1 MCIRDRPNI
10 DSPKYQ
16 GQRKFMVSKLKSLGI
31 NNKNVL
37 NALNSVPRHLFMDP
51 GLISHSYKNMAYPIE
66 SGQTIS
72 QPYTVAFQTE
82 LINCK
87 EGDEVL
93 EIGTGSGYQAAIL
106 SYLGFD
112 VFTIERNITL
122 FKKSSLIFKN
132 LSIKI
137 KKNLLGDGYLGIADS
152 APFDAIIVT
161 AAAKEIPKNLMNQL
175 KVGGRMVIPIGE
187 DEQIM
192 YRFTRI
198 EKSTFK
204 KEEFG
209 QFKFVPM
216 VKGK

>member
-1 MCIRDRPNI
+1 MDSKI
-10 DSPKYQ
+10 DPPKYQ
-16 GQRKFMVSKLKSLGI
+16 GQRKLLVSKLKSLGI
-31 NNKNVL
+31 KNKKVL
-37 NALNSVPRHLFMDP
+37 NALNRVPRHLFMDP
-51 GLISHSYKNMAYPIE
+51 GLISHSYKNLAYPID

-87 EGDEVL
+87 EGDKVL
-93 EIGTGSGYQAAIL
+93 EIGTGSGYQTAIL

-112 VFTIERNITL
+112 VFTIERDVTL

-137 KKNLLGDGYLGIADS
+137 KKNLFADGYLGLIDS

-175 KVGGRMVIPIGE
+175 KVGGRIVIPIGE
-187 DEQIM
+187 DSQTM
-192 YRFTRI
+192 FRFTRI
-198 EKSTFK
+198 EKSK
-204 KEEFG
+204 YKREEFG

>member
-1 MCIRDRPNI
+1 MDSKI
-10 DSPKYQ
+10 DPPKYQ
-16 GQRKFMVSKLKSLGI
+16 GQRKLLVSKLKSLGI
-31 NNKNVL
+31 KNKKVL
-37 NALNSVPRHLFMDP
+37 NALNRVPRHLFMDP
-51 GLISHSYKNMAYPIE
+51 GLISHSYKNLAYPID

-87 EGDEVL
+87 EGDKVL
-93 EIGTGSGYQAAIL
+93 EIGTGSGYQTAIL

-112 VFTIERNITL
+112 VFTIERDVTL

-137 KKNLLGDGYLGIADS
+137 KKSFADGYLGLIDS

-175 KVGGRMVIPIGE
+175 KVGGRIVIPIGE
-187 DEQIM
+187 DNQTM
-192 YRFTRI
+192 FRFTRI
-198 EKSTFK
+198 EKSK
-204 KEEFG
+204 YKREEFG

>member
-1 MCIRDRPNI
+1 MDSKI
-10 DSPKYQ
+10 DPPKYQ
-16 GQRKFMVSKLKSLGI
+16 GQRKLLVSKLKSLGI
-31 NNKNVL
+31 KNKKVL
-37 NALNSVPRHLFMDP
+37 NALNRVPRHLFMDP
-51 GLISHSYKNMAYPIE
+51 GLISHSYKNLAYPIE

-82 LINCK
+82 LIKCK
-87 EGDEVL
+87 EGDKVL
-93 EIGTGSGYQAAIL
+93 EIGTGSGYQTAIL

-112 VFTIERNITL
+112 VFTIERDVTL

-137 KKNLLGDGYLGIADS
+137 KKNLFADGYLGLIDS

-175 KVGGRMVIPIGE
+175 KVGGRIVIPIGE
-187 DEQIM
+187 DSQTM
-192 YRFTRI
+192 FRFTRI
-198 EKSTFK
+198 EKSK
-204 KEEFG
+204 YKREEFG

>member
-1 MCIRDRPNI
+1 MDSKI
-10 DSPKYQ
+10 DPPKYQ
-16 GQRKFMVSKLKSLGI
+16 GQRKLLVSKLKSLGI
-31 NNKNVL
+31 KNKKVL
-37 NALNSVPRHLFMDP
+37 NALNKVPRHLFMDP
-51 GLISHSYKNMAYPIE
+51 GLISHSYKNLAYPIE

-82 LINCK
+82 LIKCK
-87 EGDEVL
+87 EGDKVL
-93 EIGTGSGYQAAIL
+93 EIGTGSGYQSAIL

-112 VFTIERNITL
+112 VFTIERDVTL

-137 KKNLLGDGYLGIADS
+137 KKNLFADGYLGLIDS

-175 KVGGRMVIPIGE
+175 KVGGRIVIPIGE
-187 DEQIM
+187 DSQTM
-192 YRFTRI
+192 FRFTRI
-198 EKSTFK
+198 EKSK
-204 KEEFG
+204 YKREEFG

>member
-1 MCIRDRPNI
+1 MTPNI

-16 GQRKFMVSKLKSLGI
+16 GQRKLMVSKLKSLGI

-51 GLISHSYKNMAYPIE
+51 GIISHSYKNMAYPID

-137 KKNLLGDGYLGIADS
+137 KKNLLGDGYLGIVDS

-192 YRFTRI
+192 YRFTRM

-216 VKGK
+216 IKGK

>member
-1 MCIRDRPNI
+1 MDPHI

-16 GQRKFMVSKLKSLGI
+16 GQRKLMVSKLEALGI

-82 LINCK
+82 LIKCK
-87 EGDEVL
+87 VGDKVL
-93 EIGTGSGYQAAIL
+93 EIGTGSGYQTAIL

-112 VFTIERNITL
+112 VFTIERDVTL
-122 FKKSSLIFKN
+122 FKKSSLVFKS

-137 KKNLLGDGYLGIADS
+137 KKNLFADGYLGLIES

-161 AAAKEIPKNLMNQL
+161 AAAKEIPKTLMNQL

-187 DEQIM
+187 DDQIM
-192 YRFTRI
+192 YRFTRTG
-198 EKSTFK
+198 KSKFK
-204 KEEFG
+204 RQEFG
-209 QFKFVPM
+209 KFKFVPM

>member
-1 MCIRDRPNI
+1 MAFPI
-10 DSPKYQ
+10 D
-16 GQRKFMVSKLKSLGI
+16 
-31 NNKNVL
+31 
-37 NALNSVPRHLFMDP
+37 
-51 GLISHSYKNMAYPIE
+51 

-82 LINCK
+82 LIKCK
-87 EGDEVL
+87 EGDKVL
-93 EIGTGSGYQAAIL
+93 EIGTGSGYQTAIL

-112 VFTIERNITL
+112 VYTIERDITL
-122 FKKSSLIFKN
+122 FKKSSLIFRN
-132 LSIKI
+132 LYIKI
-137 KKNLLGDGYLGIADS
+137 KKNLFADGYLGIIDS

-161 AAAKEIPKNLMNQL
+161 AAAKEIPKDLMNQL
-175 KVGGRMVIPIGE
+175 KVGGRIVIPIGV

-198 EKSTFK
+198 DKKKFK

-209 QFKFVPM
+209 RFKFVPM

>member
-1 MCIRDRPNI
+1 
-10 DSPKYQ
+10 
-16 GQRKFMVSKLKSLGI
+16 MVSKLQSLGI
-31 NNKNVL
+31 NNKKVL
-37 NALNSVPRHLFMDP
+37 NALNNVPRHLFMDP
-51 GLISHSYKNMAYPIE
+51 GLISHSYKNKAFQIE

-87 EGDEVL
+87 EGDKVL
-93 EIGTGSGYQAAIL
+93 EIGTGSGYQTAIL

-112 VFTIERNITL
+112 VYTIERDITL
-122 FKKSSLIFKN
+122 FKKSSLTFKN
-132 LSIKI
+132 LSIKL
-137 KKNLLGDGYLGIADS
+137 KKNLFADGHLGIIES

-161 AAAKEIPKNLMNQL
+161 AAAKKIPKKLINQL

-187 DEQIM
+187 DEQLM

-198 EKSTFK
+198 EKSKFK
-204 KEEFG
+204 REEFG
-209 QFKFVPM
+209 QFKFVPL

>member
-1 MCIRDRPNI
+1 MTPNI
-10 DSPKYQ
+10 DSTKYQ
-16 GQRKFMVSKLKSLGI
+16 GQRKLMVSKLKSLGI

-37 NALNSVPRHLFMDP
+37 NAFNSVPRHLFMDP
-51 GLISHSYKNMAYPIE
+51 GLISHSYKNMAYPID

-106 SYLGFD
+106 SHLGFD

-137 KKNLLGDGYLGIADS
+137 KKNLLGDGYLGIVDS

-192 YRFTRI
+192 YRFTRM

-216 VKGK
+216 IKGK

>member
-1 MCIRDRPNI
+1 METNI
-10 DSPKYQ
+10 DSPKYR
-16 GQRKFMVSKLKSLGI
+16 GQRNQMVSKLESLGI
-31 NNKNVL
+31 NDKNVL
-37 NALNSVPRHLFMDP
+37 NALNNVPRHLFMDP
-51 GLISHSYKNMAYPIE
+51 GLISHSYKNNAYPIE

-72 QPYTVAFQTE
+72 QPYTVAFQTQ

-87 EGDEVL
+87 QGDKVL
-93 EIGTGSGYQAAIL
+93 EIGTGSGYQTSIL

-112 VFTIERNITL
+112 VFTIERDVTL

-137 KKNLLGDGYLGIADS
+137 KMNLFADGYLGINDS
-152 APFDAIIVT
+152 APFDGIIVT

-175 KVGGRMVIPIGE
+175 RVGGRMVIPIGVE
-187 DEQIM
+187 DQTM

-198 EKSTFK
+198 EKSKFK
-204 KEEFG
+204 KEKFG

-216 VKGK
+216 LKGK

>member
-1 MCIRDRPNI
+1 MTPNI

-16 GQRKFMVSKLKSLGI
+16 GQRKLMVSKLKSLGI

-51 GLISHSYKNMAYPIE
+51 GLISHSYKNMAYPID

-106 SYLGFD
+106 SHLGFN

-137 KKNLLGDGYLGIADS
+137 KKNLLGDGYLGLADS

-192 YRFTRI
+192 YRFTRM

-216 VKGK
+216 IKGK

>member
-1 MCIRDRPNI
+1 MKPNN
-10 DSPKYQ
+10 DSLKYQ
-16 GQRKFMVSKLKSLGI
+16 GQRKLMVSKIKSLGI
-31 NNKNVL
+31 KNKNIL
-37 NALNSVPRHLFMDP
+37 NAFKNVPRHLFMDP
-51 GLISHSYKNMAYPIE
+51 GLISHSYKNMAFPIE

-82 LINCK
+82 LIKCK
-87 EGDEVL
+87 EGDKVL
-93 EIGTGSGYQAAIL
+93 EIGTGSGYQTAIL

-112 VFTIERNITL
+112 VYTIERDITL

-132 LSIKI
+132 LYIKI
-137 KKNLLGDGYLGIADS
+137 KMNLFADGYLGIIES

-204 KEEFG
+204 REEFG

>member
-1 MCIRDRPNI
+1 MDSKI
-10 DSPKYQ
+10 DPPKYQ
-16 GQRKFMVSKLKSLGI
+16 GQRKLLVSKLKSLGI
-31 NNKNVL
+31 KNKKVL
-37 NALNSVPRHLFMDP
+37 NALNKVPRHLFMDP
-51 GLISHSYKNMAYPIE
+51 GLISHSYKNLAYPIE

-82 LINCK
+82 LIKCK
-87 EGDEVL
+87 EGDKVL
-93 EIGTGSGYQAAIL
+93 EIGTGSGYQTAIL

-112 VFTIERNITL
+112 VFTIERDVTL

-137 KKNLLGDGYLGIADS
+137 KKNLFADGYLGLIDS

-175 KVGGRMVIPIGE
+175 KVGGRIVIPIGE
-187 DEQIM
+187 DNQTM
-192 YRFTRI
+192 FRFTRI
-198 EKSTFK
+198 EKSK
-204 KEEFG
+204 YKREEFG

>member
-1 MCIRDRPNI
+1 MIPNI
-10 DSPKYQ
+10 DSPKFQ
-16 GQRKFMVSKLKSLGI
+16 GQRKLMVSKLKSLGI

-51 GLISHSYKNMAYPIE
+51 GLISHSYKNMAYPID

>member
-1 MCIRDRPNI
+1 MTPNI

-16 GQRKFMVSKLKSLGI
+16 GQRKLMVSKLKSLGI

-37 NALNSVPRHLFMDP
+37 NALNTVPRHLFMDP
-51 GLISHSYKNMAYPIE
+51 GLISHSYKNMAYPID

-137 KKNLLGDGYLGIADS
+137 KKNLLGDGYLGIVDS

-192 YRFTRI
+192 YRFTRM

-216 VKGK
+216 IKGK

>member
-1 MCIRDRPNI
+1 MDSKI
-10 DSPKYQ
+10 DPPKYQ
-16 GQRKFMVSKLKSLGI
+16 GQRKLLVSKLKSLGI
-31 NNKNVL
+31 KNKKVL
-37 NALNSVPRHLFMDP
+37 NALNRVPRHLFMDR
-51 GLISHSYKNMAYPIE
+51 GLISHSYKNLAYPID

-87 EGDEVL
+87 EGDKVL
-93 EIGTGSGYQAAIL
+93 EIGTGSGYQTAIL

-112 VFTIERNITL
+112 VFTIERDVTL

-137 KKNLLGDGYLGIADS
+137 KKNLFADGYLGLIDS

-175 KVGGRMVIPIGE
+175 KVGGRIVIPIGE
-187 DEQIM
+187 DNQTM
-192 YRFTRI
+192 FRFTRI
-198 EKSTFK
+198 EKSK
-204 KEEFG
+204 YKREEFG

>member
-1 MCIRDRPNI
+1 MTPNI

-16 GQRKFMVSKLKSLGI
+16 GQRKLMVSKLKSLGI

-37 NALNSVPRHLFMDP
+37 DALNSVPRHLFMDP
-51 GLISHSYKNMAYPIE
+51 GLISHSYKNMAYPID

>member
-1 MCIRDRPNI
+1 METNI

-16 GQRKFMVSKLKSLGI
+16 GQRNQMVSKLESLGI
-31 NNKNVL
+31 NDKNVL
-37 NALNSVPRHLFMDP
+37 LALNNVPRHLFMDP
-51 GLISHSYKNMAYPIE
+51 GLISHSYKNNAYPIE

-72 QPYTVAFQTE
+72 QPYTVAFQTQ
-82 LINCK
+82 LIKCK
-87 EGDEVL
+87 KGDKVL
-93 EIGTGSGYQAAIL
+93 EIGTGSGYQTAIL

-112 VFTIERNITL
+112 VFTIERDVTL

-137 KKNLLGDGYLGIADS
+137 KMNLFADGYLGINDS
-152 APFDAIIVT
+152 APFDGIIVT

-175 KVGGRMVIPIGE
+175 RVGGRMVIPIGVE
-187 DEQIM
+187 DQTM

-198 EKSTFK
+198 EKSKFK
-204 KEEFG
+204 KEKFG

-216 VKGK
+216 LKGK

>member
-1 MCIRDRPNI
+1 MIPNI

-16 GQRKFMVSKLKSLGI
+16 GQRKLMVSKLKSLGI
-31 NNKNVL
+31 NNKNAL

-51 GLISHSYKNMAYPIE
+51 GLISHSYKNMAYPID

-87 EGDEVL
+87 EGDKVL

>member
-1 MCIRDRPNI
+1 MDSKI
-10 DSPKYQ
+10 DPPKYQ
-16 GQRKFMVSKLKSLGI
+16 GQRKLLVSKLKSLGI
-31 NNKNVL
+31 KNKKVL
-37 NALNSVPRHLFMDP
+37 NALNKVPRHLFMDP
-51 GLISHSYKNMAYPIE
+51 GLISHSYKNLAYPID

-87 EGDEVL
+87 EGDKVL
-93 EIGTGSGYQAAIL
+93 EIGTGSGYQTAIL

-112 VFTIERNITL
+112 VFTIERDVTL

-137 KKNLLGDGYLGIADS
+137 KKNLFADGYLGLIDS

-175 KVGGRMVIPIGE
+175 KVGGRIVIPIGE
-187 DEQIM
+187 DSQTM
-192 YRFTRI
+192 FRFTRI
-198 EKSTFK
+198 EKSK
-204 KEEFG
+204 YKREEFG

>member
-1 MCIRDRPNI
+1 MTPNI

-16 GQRKFMVSKLKSLGI
+16 GQRKLMVSKLKSLGI

-51 GLISHSYKNMAYPIE
+51 GLISHSYKNMAYPID

>member
-1 MCIRDRPNI
+1 MDSKI
-10 DSPKYQ
+10 DPPKYQ
-16 GQRKFMVSKLKSLGI
+16 GQRKLLVSKLKSLGI
-31 NNKNVL
+31 KNKKVL
-37 NALNSVPRHLFMDP
+37 NALNRVPRHLFMDP
-51 GLISHSYKNMAYPIE
+51 GLISHSYKNLAYPID

-72 QPYTVAFQTE
+72 QPYTVAFQTQ
-82 LINCK
+82 LIKCK
-87 EGDEVL
+87 EGDKVL
-93 EIGTGSGYQAAIL
+93 EIGTGSGYQTAIL

-112 VFTIERNITL
+112 VFTIERDVTL

-137 KKNLLGDGYLGIADS
+137 KKNLFADGYLGLIDS

-175 KVGGRMVIPIGE
+175 KVGGRIVIPIGE
-187 DEQIM
+187 DSQTM
-192 YRFTRI
+192 FRFTRI
-198 EKSTFK
+198 EKSK
-204 KEEFG
+204 YKREEFG

>member
-1 MCIRDRPNI
+1 MDSKI
-10 DSPKYQ
+10 DPPKYQ
-16 GQRKFMVSKLKSLGI
+16 GQRKLLVSKLKSLGI
-31 NNKNVL
+31 KNKKVL
-37 NALNSVPRHLFMDP
+37 NALNRVPRHLFMDP
-51 GLISHSYKNMAYPIE
+51 GLISHSYKNLAYPID

-87 EGDEVL
+87 EGDKVL
-93 EIGTGSGYQAAIL
+93 EIGTGSGYQTAIL

-112 VFTIERNITL
+112 VFTIERDVTL

-137 KKNLLGDGYLGIADS
+137 KKNLFADGYLGLIDS

-161 AAAKEIPKNLMNQL
+161 AAAKEMPKNLMNQL
-175 KVGGRMVIPIGE
+175 KVGGRIVIPIGE
-187 DEQIM
+187 DNQTM
-192 YRFTRI
+192 FRFTRI
-198 EKSTFK
+198 EKSK
-204 KEEFG
+204 YKREEFG

>member
-1 MCIRDRPNI
+1 MESKI
-10 DSPKYQ
+10 DPPKYQ
-16 GQRKFMVSKLKSLGI
+16 GQRKLMVSKLKSLGI
-31 NNKNVL
+31 KSKKVL
-37 NALNSVPRHLFMDP
+37 NALNRVPRHLFMDP
-51 GLISHSYKNMAYPIE
+51 GLISHSYKNLAYPID

-82 LINCK
+82 LIKCK
-87 EGDEVL
+87 EGDKVL
-93 EIGTGSGYQAAIL
+93 EIGTGSGYQTAIL
-106 SYLGFD
+106 SYLGLD
-112 VFTIERNITL
+112 VYTIERDVTL

-137 KKNLLGDGYLGIADS
+137 KKNLFADGYLGLIDS

-175 KVGGRMVIPIGE
+175 KVGGRIVIPIGE
-187 DEQIM
+187 DNQTM
-192 YRFTRI
+192 FRFTRI
-198 EKSTFK
+198 EKSK
-204 KEEFG
+204 YKREEFG

>member
-1 MCIRDRPNI
+1 MIPNI

-16 GQRKFMVSKLKSLGI
+16 GQRKLMVSKLKSLGI

-51 GLISHSYKNMAYPIE
+51 GLISHSYKNMAYPID

>member
-1 MCIRDRPNI
+1 MIPNI

-16 GQRKFMVSKLKSLGI
+16 GQRKLMVSKLKSLGI

-51 GLISHSYKNMAYPIE
+51 GLISHSYKNMAYPID

-132 LSIKI
+132 LSIKV

-187 DEQIM
+187 GQQIM

>member
-1 MCIRDRPNI
+1 M
-10 DSPKYQ
+10 
-16 GQRKFMVSKLKSLGI
+16 
-31 NNKNVL
+31 
-37 NALNSVPRHLFMDP
+37 
-51 GLISHSYKNMAYPIE
+51 
-66 SGQTIS
+66 
-72 QPYTVAFQTE
+72 
-82 LINCK
+82 
-87 EGDEVL
+87 
-93 EIGTGSGYQAAIL
+93 
-106 SYLGFD
+106 
-112 VFTIERNITL
+112 FTIERDVTL

-137 KKNLLGDGYLGIADS
+137 KKNLFADGYLGINES
-152 APFDAIIVT
+152 APFDGIIVT

-187 DEQIM
+187 EDQTM

-198 EKSTFK
+198 DKSKFK

>member
-1 MCIRDRPNI
+1 MKLNI

-16 GQRKFMVSKLKSLGI
+16 GQRKLMVSKIKSLGI
-31 NNKNVL
+31 NNKNIL
-37 NALNSVPRHLFMDP
+37 NAFNNVPRHLFMDP
-51 GLISHSYKNMAYPIE
+51 GLISHSYKNMAFPID

-82 LINCK
+82 LIKCK
-87 EGDEVL
+87 EGDKVL
-93 EIGTGSGYQAAIL
+93 EIGTGSGYQTAIL

-112 VFTIERNITL
+112 VYTIERDITL
-122 FKKSSLIFKN
+122 FKKSSLIFRN
-132 LSIKI
+132 LYIKI
-137 KKNLLGDGYLGIADS
+137 KKNLFADGYLGIIDS

-161 AAAKEIPKNLMNQL
+161 AAAKEIPKDLMNQL
-175 KVGGRMVIPIGE
+175 KVGGRIVIPIGV

-198 EKSTFK
+198 DKKKFK

-209 QFKFVPM
+209 RFKFVPM

>member
-1 MCIRDRPNI
+1 MTPNI

-16 GQRKFMVSKLKSLGI
+16 GQRKLMASKLKSLGI

-37 NALNSVPRHLFMDP
+37 NALNSVPRHLFMDS
-51 GLISHSYKNMAYPIE
+51 GLISHSYKNMAYPID

-93 EIGTGSGYQAAIL
+93 EIGTGSGYQTAIL
-106 SYLGFD
+106 SYLGFN
-112 VFTIERNITL
+112 VFTIERDVTL

-137 KKNLLGDGYLGIADS
+137 KKNLLGDGYLGIVDS

-187 DEQIM
+187 GQQIM

-209 QFKFVPM
+209 QLKFVPM

>member
-1 MCIRDRPNI
+1 MTPNI

-16 GQRKFMVSKLKSLGI
+16 GQRKLMVSKLKSLGI

-37 NALNSVPRHLFMDP
+37 DALNSVPRHLFMDP